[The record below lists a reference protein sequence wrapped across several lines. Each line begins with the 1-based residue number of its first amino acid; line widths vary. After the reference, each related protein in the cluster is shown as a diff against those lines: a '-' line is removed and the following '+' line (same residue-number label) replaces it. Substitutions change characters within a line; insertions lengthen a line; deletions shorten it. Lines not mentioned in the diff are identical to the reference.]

1 MLLLGDG
8 VNKATEAVRARG
20 PVAIGLFLVNDEIAL
35 DTIVT
40 LVKVLFCRGSFDWLC
55 DNMIT
60 NVDFNVNAISVV

>member
-1 MLLLGDG
+1 MFLLRYW
-8 VNKATEAVRARG
+8 VNEATEAIRARG
-20 PVAIGLFLVNDEIAL
+20 PVAISLFLVNDEIAL